1 MRPSRQSSRASA
13 CSELMTPRLPGLPTM
28 SALMLAAMIAA
39 ALGVWGPFDVAKI
52 KEWQSLLAACIAIG
66 AAVIAYLAAKVNFE
80 RSLHEGENSRRSQNI
95 LIRVRYAAVMLRANI
110 AATRNRLQPA
120 AVFGTTSDVVVKD
133 IWIRWPPEFQEAW
146 ENLGVFGPR
155 AVEMIVNVKYNLD
168 LFDEAVARLDK
179 AYRYDWAHM
188 PEEIKAVVK
197 LMKEIDTFIEDLLRA
212 L

>member
-1 MRPSRQSSRASA
+1 
-13 CSELMTPRLPGLPTM
+13 M

-39 ALGVWGPFDVAKI
+39 ALGIRGPIDVSDI
-52 KEWQSLLAACIAIG
+52 KEWQTLLAACIAIA
-66 AAVIAYLAAKVNFE
+66 AAVIAYLAAKLNFE
-80 RSLHEGENSRRSQNI
+80 RSLHEGEKSRRSQNI
-95 LIRVRYAAVMLRANI
+95 LVRVRYAAVILRANV

-120 AVFGTTSDVVVKD
+120 AVFGTANDVVVKD

-146 ENLGVFGPR
+146 ENLGIFGPG
-155 AVEMIVNVKYNLD
+155 AVEMIVNIKYHLD

>member
-1 MRPSRQSSRASA
+1 
-13 CSELMTPRLPGLPTM
+13 
-28 SALMLAAMIAA
+28 MLAAMIAA

-80 RSLHEGENSRRSQNI
+80 RSLHEGESSRRSQNI

-155 AVEMIVNVKYNLD
+155 AVEMIVNIKYNLI
-168 LFDEAVARLDK
+168 
-179 AYRYDWAHM
+179 
-188 PEEIKAVVK
+188 PSVVRG
-197 LMKEIDTFIEDLLRA
+197 RA
-212 L
+212 DRIGSK

>member
-1 MRPSRQSSRASA
+1 
-13 CSELMTPRLPGLPTM
+13 MTPRLPGLPTM

-39 ALGVWGPFDVAKI
+39 ALGIWGPFDVAKI

-95 LIRVRYAAVMLRANI
+95 LRANI

-120 AVFGTTSDVVVKD
+120 AVFGTTNDVLVKD